1 MDIRVESML
10 CDAPATTLARADQ
23 LRAGADELL
32 ALADAEQRRADQLRR
47 TAQLL
52 LEQAHELDEI
62 SGRAPQLRLGGLATR
77 AFG

>member
-1 MDIRVESML
+1 MDVRVESMAG
-10 CDAPATTLARADQ
+10 DGPPTTWARAEK

-32 ALADAEQRRADQLRR
+32 ALAEAEQRRADQLRR

-62 SGRAPQLRLGGLATR
+62 SGHAPQLRLGVVMTH

>member
-1 MDIRVESML
+1 MDIRVATVCE
-10 CDAPATTLARADQ
+10 APATTNARADQ

-52 LEQAHELDEI
+52 LEQARELDEI
-62 SGRAPQLRLGGLATR
+62 SGRAPQLRLVVTATH